1 MAQEQV
7 NFEYRENIQGHCEKD
22 RYRQG
27 KGKVNNEQGR
37 KDRRTE
43 EQRNRRTRRQKDRS
57 TKEQSGMK
65 KNALGT

>member
-7 NFEYRENIQGHCEKD
+7 NSEYRKNIQGHCEKD

-43 EQRNRRTRRQKDRS
+43 EQRNRGTEGQEDKKTEVPRS
-57 TKEQSGMK
+57 KV
-65 KNALGT
+65 A